1 MPETAF
7 SVLFIFFCLFFFW
20 FLDFAVP
27 DVSGLNI
34 QFKKNNLYKT
44 EAYKMYSIQY
54 IYNYLYSI
62 NVHVCTYSTVY
73 IHSMS
78 ISEYMYYKLSIYH
91 SSVCVYRNLIVCVS
105 KENKMH
111 AGHILVSPD
120 TQMLLCI
127 CLIMYLQINKYMYK
141 SAWVTAWPNGM
152 NESKFAWQMT
162 LSRKLIIMK
171 ACFNQSA

>member
-105 KENKMH
+105 KENKIS
-111 AGHILVSPD
+111 ACW
-120 TQMLLCI
+120 T
-127 CLIMYLQINKYMYK
+127 YINKSRHADVIVY
-141 SAWVTAWPNGM
+141 
-152 NESKFAWQMT
+152 
-162 LSRKLIIMK
+162 LSYYVSS
-171 ACFNQSA
+171 NQ

>member
-34 QFKKNNLYKT
+34 QLKKNNLYKT

-62 NVHVCTYSTVY
+62 NVHVLIVRYIFIVCQYLSTCTTSCPF
-73 IHSMS
+73 I
-78 ISEYMYYKLSIYH
+78 IPL
-91 SSVCVYRNLIVCVS
+91 CVYRNLIVCVS

-127 CLIMYLQINKYMYK
+127 CLIIYLQINKYMYK

-162 LSRKLIIMK
+162 ISRKLIIMM
-171 ACFNQSA
+171 ACFNHSA